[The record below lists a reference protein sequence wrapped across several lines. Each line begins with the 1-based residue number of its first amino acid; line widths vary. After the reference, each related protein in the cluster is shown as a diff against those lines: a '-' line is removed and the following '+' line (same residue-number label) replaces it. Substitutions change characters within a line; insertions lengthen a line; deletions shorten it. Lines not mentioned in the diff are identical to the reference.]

1 LLVIDSI
8 GLSTPNAIFSQKP
21 KACLSKEKTPYFYRK
36 YQSMRFP
43 KLTAL
48 LLSLPLF
55 ILISCSDDTEDVE
68 RDNIYYGT
76 ISMTGA
82 QETPPVT
89 TAATGTIDA
98 NYNRLTK
105 TLSYSIVFSGLVDS
119 AVAAHVHGLGE
130 TGILAPVVQTFA
142 NFPRRKAGSYS
153 GSLLVDGVKITETDL
168 LANRYYIN
176 IHSKTYGNGE
186 IRGQL
191 ILSKK

>member
-1 LLVIDSI
+1 
-8 GLSTPNAIFSQKP
+8 
-21 KACLSKEKTPYFYRK
+21 
-36 YQSMRFP
+36 MRFP

-55 ILISCSDDTEDVE
+55 ILISCSDDTEEIE
-68 RDNIYYGT
+68 RQNIYYGT
-76 ISMTGA
+76 ITMTGS

-119 AVAAHVHGLGE
+119 AVAAHIHGLGE
-130 TGILAPVVQTFA
+130 AGVTAPVLQTFSL
-142 NFPRRKAGSYS
+142 FPKRKAGSYS
-153 GSLLVDGVKITETDL
+153 GSLLIDGVKFTEEYL
-168 LANRYYIN
+168 LGGRYYIN

-191 ILSKK
+191 ILAKK

>member
-1 LLVIDSI
+1 
-8 GLSTPNAIFSQKP
+8 
-21 KACLSKEKTPYFYRK
+21 
-36 YQSMRFP
+36 MRFP

-55 ILISCSDDTEDVE
+55 ILISCSDDTADVE

-105 TLSYSIVFSGLVDS
+105 TLSYSVTFSGLSDS
-119 AVAAHVHGLGE
+119 AVAAHIHGLGE
-130 TGILAPVVQTFA
+130 VGVMAPVLQTFSP
-142 NFPRRKAGSYS
+142 FPRRKEGSYS
-153 GSLLVDGVKITETDL
+153 GTLFIDGVKFTEEYL
-168 LANRYYIN
+168 LGGRYYIN

-191 ILSKK
+191 ILAKK

>member
-1 LLVIDSI
+1 
-8 GLSTPNAIFSQKP
+8 
-21 KACLSKEKTPYFYRK
+21 
-36 YQSMRFP
+36 MRFP

-55 ILISCSDDTEDVE
+55 ILISCSDDTAEIE
-68 RDNIYYGT
+68 RQNIYYGT
-76 ISMTGA
+76 ITMTGS
-82 QETPPVT
+82 QETPAVT
-89 TAATGTIDA
+89 TPATGTIDA
-98 NYNRLTK
+98 SYNRLTK

-130 TGILAPVVQTFA
+130 TGVLAPVVQTFA

-153 GSLLVDGVKITETDL
+153 GSLLVDGTKITETDL